1 LLELTRR
8 PSLFGITM
16 TADVLERSD
25 VEASRSCDGDDGGLF
40 RLCEFSAIQDAMCG
54 NPLESRDDAPEGEGD
69 PSHVVSSS
77 SFAEALRAFGGDEVD
92 MERSKNHAL
101 RNSYDSP
108 TMPRLSGAKSMPS
121 SPYSEFTLTVA
132 ATSKAH
138 GSHSR
143 PVADIYYDKAVECM
157 AKGDSQSQRLSMM
170 LLEEA
175 FSIYQ
180 TLSGDSDNKTI
191 LTRIQLGRANQ
202 TAGQYDVALD
212 HLCTAVYMREA
223 LLGELHPGVSEIW
236 VLISAIHRDR
246 SKLELALKASAK
258 ALTGYRD
265 AHGDKH
271 PLVIEV
277 LKTIAQI
284 HTELGNLDKAAD
296 ITKYVRLHA

>member
-1 LLELTRR
+1 
-8 PSLFGITM
+8 M
-16 TADVLERSD
+16 TAEVLERSD

-54 NPLESRDDAPEGEGD
+54 NSLESRDDVPEVEG
-69 PSHVVSSS
+69 SKVESSS
-77 SFAEALRAFGGDEVD
+77 SFADALRAFGGDEAVV
-92 MERSKNHAL
+92 ERNKNHVL
-101 RNSYDSP
+101 MNSYDSS
-108 TMPRLSGAKSMPS
+108 TVPRPSEAKSILS
-121 SPYSEFTLTVA
+121 SPYSEFTQTVA

-157 AKGDSQSQRLSMM
+157 AKEDSQSQRLSLM

-191 LTRIQLGRANQ
+191 LTRIQLGRVNQ

-223 LLGELHPGVSEIW
+223 LMGELHPSVSEIW
-236 VLISAIHRDR
+236 VLISAIHRER

-265 AHGDKH
+265 SHGDKH
-271 PLVIEV
+271 LLVIEV

-284 HTELGNLDKAAD
+284 HTELGNFDKAAD
-296 ITKYVRLHA
+296 ITKYVRLHAK

>member
-1 LLELTRR
+1 
-8 PSLFGITM
+8 M

-54 NPLESRDDAPEGEGD
+54 NPLESRDDAPEVEGH
-69 PSHVVSSS
+69 PSQVESSS

-92 MERSKNHAL
+92 TERNKSHASSY
-101 RNSYDSP
+101 SYDSP
-108 TMPRLSGAKSMPS
+108 TVTRLSGAKNVPS
-121 SPYSEFTLTVA
+121 SPYSEFTHTVA
-132 ATSKAH
+132 VASKAH

-157 AKGDSQSQRLSMM
+157 TKEDSKSQRLSIM

-180 TLSGDSDNKTI
+180 TLSGDSDSKTI

-202 TAGQYDVALD
+202 TAGQYDMALD
-212 HLCTAVYMREA
+212 HFCMAVYMREA
-223 LLGELHPGVSEIW
+223 LMGELHPSVSEIW
-236 VLISAIHRDR
+236 VLISAIHRER

-284 HTELGNLDKAAD
+284 HTELGNFDKAAD
-296 ITKYVRLHA
+296 ITKYVRLHTK